1 MPLPRPLRVLP
12 RYLNPVLR
20 PVARYLSP
28 LAVLHHTGRK
38 SGNCYDSP
46 VQAYPVSGGYIAA
59 YAYSDNPQ
67 RAQNLLAIG
76 EGTMTRGGKHHTIT
90 NPRHLSVEGLELLP
104 KPVAAMMRGIRVRG
118 FLQFDAT
125 ARQ

>member
-20 PVARYLSP
+20 PVARYLPP

-38 SGNCYDSP
+38 SGNRYNSP

-67 RAQNLLAIG
+67 WAQNLLATG
-76 EGTMTRGGKHHTIT
+76 EGAMTRGGKHHTIT
-90 NPRHLSVEGLELLP
+90 NPRHFGNEGLQLLP
-104 KPVAAMMRGIRVRG
+104 KPVAAMMRDIGVRS

-125 ARQ
+125 VQQ

>member
-20 PVARYLSP
+20 PIAGYLPP

-38 SGNCYDSP
+38 SGNRYGSP

-67 RAQNLLAIG
+67 WAQNLLATG

-90 NPRHLSVEGLELLP
+90 NPRHLGDEGLGLLP
-104 KPVAAMMRGIRVRG
+104 KPVAAMMRGMGVRG
-118 FLQFDAT
+118 FLRFDAT
-125 ARQ
+125 VQQ